1 MKLERKHYIREV
13 KIMGN
18 KENTNNQTEE
28 KINDTV
34 AETEATT
41 VPEPEKESPKKDDKK
56 IQNREE
62 VDDSVYSKVALQVKS
77 GQFGTGETLK
87 NAIIA
92 KGLDYNKVMKMAK

>member
-1 MKLERKHYIREV
+1 
-13 KIMGN
+13 MGN

-28 KINDTV
+28 KINDAV

-41 VPEPEKESPKKDDKK
+41 VVEPEKESPKKDDKK

>member
-1 MKLERKHYIREV
+1 
-13 KIMGN
+13 MGN

-28 KINDTV
+28 QINGTV
-34 AETEATT
+34 AETETDTT
-41 VPEPEKESPKKDDKK
+41 TASEPAKESPKNDGEK

-87 NAIIA
+87 NAIAA

>member
-1 MKLERKHYIREV
+1 
-13 KIMGN
+13 MGN

-34 AETEATT
+34 AETETT
-41 VPEPEKESPKKDDKK
+41 TAAEPEKESPKNDDKK

-87 NAIIA
+87 NAIAA

>member
-1 MKLERKHYIREV
+1 
-13 KIMGN
+13 MGN

-28 KINDTV
+28 QVNDVV
-34 AETEATT
+34 AETETT
-41 VPEPEKESPKKDDKK
+41 TAAEPEKESPKNDDKK

-87 NAIIA
+87 NAIAA